1 MSDAL
6 KYAHNATENPN
17 FPTIQN
23 ELSYTLSSIMTQQVT
38 VEEGLAEAEKAI
50 KEAIQ

>member
-38 VEEGLAEAEKAI
+38 AEEGLAEAEKAI